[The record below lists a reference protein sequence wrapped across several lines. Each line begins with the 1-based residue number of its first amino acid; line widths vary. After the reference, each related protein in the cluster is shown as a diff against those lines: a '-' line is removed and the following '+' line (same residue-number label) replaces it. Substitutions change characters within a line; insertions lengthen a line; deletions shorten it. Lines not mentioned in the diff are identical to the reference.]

1 MAKLEY
7 SKFDKIYCFG
17 DSLTQ
22 NGSDGKSYPENL
34 QNLLGDKIEV
44 VNMGISSRTSGQIAV
59 MQGGTKIQLD
69 NPDPI
74 VLKGDTTTVNV
85 PFRLVPSNGGNIKGG
100 HMTDLYDNGVRFDW
114 LKSSD
119 GKHADVKQFNKS
131 DSDVTLPANYA
142 FKQMAEGSEQ
152 YVNILWSGRNDI
164 AFTGGQQA
172 VTGNTGAVDAMVQH
186 LKDAVKF
193 PRFIVI
199 GVPYRMQEYPGVS
212 EEDGYKLVTQMN
224 DQLKAHYP
232 DNYLDLCGY
241 LINHGLEDTG
251 IEPTQ
256 DDLDHIAAGTMPP
269 SLMAPDGTHPNAAAK
284 VVEAQQIYNFIQKKG
299 YDKLAED
306 RSEQYLKA
314 LNGDNVAF
322 VGDKGSKQVDVTG
335 LEAGREIPDGYY
347 KVRFDADGNKSL
359 SAQASDPV
367 DVPGFTVPQATTTT
381 TTVKPTAPLAPNLVY
396 VGNSAKLDDD
406 GKGQAAFNGKAVDAD
421 GSVTAVD
428 KFTIYYAP
436 KDESEGEKSVDIEQS
451 DMYSSHGQFEKF
463 WVQGMTLSKQYQF
476 FLTASNDVGESD
488 RSSAQTATMP
498 DAQATTT
505 TTTAKPTTTTTTKA
519 PETTTTTVKA

>member
-186 LKDAVKF
+186 LKDAVEF

-199 GVPYRMQEYPGVS
+199 SVPYRMQEYPGVS
-212 EEDGYKLVTQMN
+212 EEAGYKLVTQMN

-241 LINHGLEDTG
+241 LIEHGLEDAG

-269 SLMAPDGTHPNAAAK
+269 SLCAPDGTHPNAPAK

-299 YDKLAED
+299 FDKMPQD
-306 RSEQYLKA
+306 RSDESLVLYQKDGTKIA
-314 LNGDNVAF
+314 T
-322 VGDKGSKQVDVTG
+322 GDKGAKLVALTGLDEGTSVAEGDYQVAYTDGEIESDKVDVPAFDVSVSPKAPSAPNLVFVTG
-335 LEAGREIPDGYY
+335 SATTNSAKFNGKATDTGTDSEIDRFKIYY
-347 KVRFDADGNKSL
+347 KVKDSDDDEQSVLVGQDKMFSSHKEFTNFVVDGLDSGKQYIFYLTAVNSVGESARGKSQTATT
-359 SAQASDPV
+359 AQ
-367 DVPGFTVPQATTTT
+367 TTTT
-381 TTVKPTAPLAPNLVY
+381 TTTTKAP
-396 VGNSAKLDDD
+396 
-406 GKGQAAFNGKAVDAD
+406 
-421 GSVTAVD
+421 
-428 KFTIYYAP
+428 
-436 KDESEGEKSVDIEQS
+436 
-451 DMYSSHGQFEKF
+451 
-463 WVQGMTLSKQYQF
+463 
-476 FLTASNDVGESD
+476 
-488 RSSAQTATMP
+488 
-498 DAQATTT
+498 TTT
-505 TTTAKPTTTTTTKA
+505 TTTAKPTTTTTKA
-519 PETTTTTVKA
+519 PETTTTTTKSEG